1 MQLGESLFDIGYL
14 ALVVALGV
22 RLLLENSKEAK
33 LFGIM
38 AIVLGIGDSFHLLPR
53 VVSHLSPGG
62 LAAHTSALSWGKFV
76 TSITMTI
83 FYVLYYY
90 FYRKQSGDYDYKKK
104 ILIYALAIIRIILVA
119 MPQNNWGGSN
129 ESYQWGIYR
138 NIPFLIMGILLIIWS
153 YKQKEK
159 PGLKNMWWLILLS
172 FAFYIPV
179 VLFADKYP
187 AVGSMM
193 MPKTVAYLFIVVY
206 GFKYF
211 IGEFKAKSILA
222 SSITMLV
229 MGLLAGAFSRE
240 FTKFYSFNEYNY
252 LNLIHTHSLA
262 LGFLALMGIYLL
274 VRNNDDRKILAIKKA
289 YHTYMTGLTITVVAM
304 IVKGIFTVVSQGRQ
318 TINQAAIAGI
328 SGIGH
333 IVLTIGII
341 SLMVKIY
348 KFETE
353 NNIIKKS
360 INKKGLAKTS

>member
-1 MQLGESLFDIGYL
+1 
-14 ALVVALGV
+14 
-22 RLLLENSKEAK
+22 
-33 LFGIM
+33 
-38 AIVLGIGDSFHLLPR
+38 
-53 VVSHLSPGG
+53 
-62 LAAHTSALSWGKFV
+62 
-76 TSITMTI
+76 
-83 FYVLYYY
+83 
-90 FYRKQSGDYDYKKK
+90 
-104 ILIYALAIIRIILVA
+104 
-119 MPQNNWGGSN
+119 MPQNNWGSAN

-153 YKQKEK
+153 YKEKEK

-222 SSITMLV
+222 SSFTMLV
-229 MGLLAGAFSRE
+229 MGLFAGAFSRE
-240 FTKFYSFNEYNY
+240 FTKFYSFDGDTY
-252 LNLIHTHSLA
+252 LKLVHTHSLA
-262 LGFLALMGIYLL
+262 LGFLVLMGIYLL
-274 VRNNDDRKILAIKKA
+274 VRNYDDRKILAIKKS
-289 YHTYMTGLTITVVAM
+289 YHTYISGLTITIVAM

-318 TINQAAIAGI
+318 TINQVAIAGI